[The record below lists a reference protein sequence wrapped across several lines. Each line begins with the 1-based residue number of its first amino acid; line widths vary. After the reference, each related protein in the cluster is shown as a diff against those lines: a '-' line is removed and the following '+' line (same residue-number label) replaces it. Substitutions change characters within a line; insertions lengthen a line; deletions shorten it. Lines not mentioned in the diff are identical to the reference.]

1 MKYHKSRARYVWE
14 VFIADRFRLSL
25 SPFLSLSLSLS
36 FLDSTSFPRLILITK
51 FPVIKFY

>member
-14 VFIADRFRLSL
+14 VFIADRFRLSPIL
-25 SPFLSLSLSLS
+25 SYLLSAS
-36 FLDSTSFPRLILITK
+36 FLILITK